1 MRLILTRHGQT
12 VENKNGI
19 IQGHLPGKLSEEGIQ
34 QAKKLALRLKDEN
47 IDCIYS
53 SDLKRAADTAKEIAK
68 YHPNT
73 PFHKVEE
80 LRERDHGGATGKTK
94 DEVDWSNFWNDGE
107 TMENMAKRAKKL
119 IDEAYGQ
126 YKDGTVV
133 FIGHGAINMVLLSVI
148 LKTPPEKIDRIARQR
163 NASVSI
169 FKFREDRNHE
179 IHLLDCV
186 KHLE

>member
-12 VENKNGI
+12 VENKKGI
-19 IQGHLPGKLSEEGIQ
+19 VQGHLPGTLSKKGIQ

-53 SDLKRAADTAKEIAK
+53 SDLKRAAETAKEIAK
-68 YHPNT
+68 YHPDT
-73 PFHKVEE
+73 PLCLVKE
-80 LRERDHGGATGKTK
+80 LRERDHGGLTGKTK

-107 TMENMAKRAKKL
+107 TVENMARRAKKL
-119 IDEAYGQ
+119 IDKVYEQ
-126 YKDGTVV
+126 HKVGTVV
-133 FIGHGAINMVLLSVI
+133 FVGHGAINKVLTSVI
-148 LKTPPEKIDRIARQR
+148 LNKSLEEMDSARQR

-169 FKFREDRNHE
+169 FKFREDRNHK
-179 IHLLDCV
+179 IHLMDCV